1 MDLNLA
7 PEDVAFA
14 EEVRTFIDANLP
26 DATRRAMTLTTA
38 FLNEPELGYEWH
50 KVLHKK
56 GWSVPSWPDEWG
68 GPGWTPVQ
76 KYIFDLE
83 SARAG
88 APVYNGQGSRM
99 VGPVL
104 MHFGTDEQKNK
115 YLPSICSGED
125 HWCQGYSEPGSGSDL
140 ASLKTKA
147 VADGDDYIINGQ
159 KIWTSFAHKSN
170 CMFALVRTSTEG
182 KRQEGITFILLDMD
196 LPGITIR
203 PIIGNGGDHEFNEV
217 FFDDVRVPQS
227 GRVGEENKGWDVAK
241 YLLEFERGGALVA
254 GRVRAQFAKVVRLIR
269 DRGLIDDAHIRIRMA
284 EIGADLDTMEM
295 VDIRVLSDLQSG
307 ANPGAISSMLKMR
320 WSSIRQEVSE
330 LALDAAGEDILK
342 WEPERPLYD
351 ALQLPPDEEEL
362 LGIAPRYLNFR
373 AYTILG
379 GTNEIQA
386 EILGKR
392 VLGL

>member
-7 PEDVAFA
+7 PDDVAFQQ
-14 EEVRTFIDANLP
+14 EVRTFIDVNLP
-26 DATRRAMTLTTA
+26 DNLRRAMDLTTA

-50 KVLHKK
+50 KILHKK

-83 SARAG
+83 CARAG
-88 APVYNGQGSRM
+88 APVYNSQGSRM

-104 MHFGTDEQKNK
+104 MHFGTQEQKDK
-115 YLPSICSGED
+115 YLQRICSGED
-125 HWCQGYSEPGSGSDL
+125 YWCQGYSEPGSGSDL

-147 VADGDDYIINGQ
+147 EADGDDYIINGQ

-170 CMFALVRTSTEG
+170 RMFALVRTSSEG
-182 KRQEGITFILLDMD
+182 KRQEGITFVLFDMD
-196 LPGITIR
+196 TPGITIR

-217 FFDDVRVPQS
+217 FFDDVRVPQA

-269 DRGLIDDAHIRIRMA
+269 ARGLIGDVHIRARMA
-284 EIGADLDTMEM
+284 EIGADLDAMEM
-295 VDIRVLSDLQSG
+295 VDIRQLSELQSG

-320 WSSIRQEVSE
+320 WSSIRQDVSE

-362 LGIAPRYLNFR
+362 LGLAPRYLNYR

-386 EILGKR
+386 EILGKH

>member
-14 EEVRTFIDANLP
+14 EEVRSFIDANLP

-50 KVLHKK
+50 KLLHKK

-392 VLGL
+392 VL